1 MNKLTPL
8 GDRVII
14 KHIKDKASDETTKY
28 GIIIPGG
35 EKEGKP
41 EHGEVIA
48 VGPGKMLDN
57 GTRSQMDVKVGDKIL
72 FEKGYGANPKMKM
85 DGEEYMVINI
95 SDIIGILQN

>member
-1 MNKLTPL
+1 MKLKPL

-14 KHIKDKASDETTKY
+14 KHIKDAALDETTKS

-41 EHGEVIA
+41 EQGEVIA
-48 VGPGKMLDN
+48 VGPGRVLDS
-57 GTRSQMDVKVGDKIL
+57 GERSKMDVKVGEKVL

-95 SDIIGILQN
+95 SEIIGVIEN